1 MTRYLSLVLLATLVF
16 PATSL
21 AQQFVSF
28 YGEAVDVFDGD
39 MFTIELKKQS
49 GEFLVR
55 GGWLTPVEQ
64 MTGRVVIQL
73 QGIDAP
79 ERSRNDPYWRE
90 ARAHLASRLSRQ
102 LVNLQV
108 MLTPRGLNR
117 SGPAGPVLGVVRI
130 GNSSDPLNLS
140 LIAVGLAK
148 DDWDVSFGGPYVD
161 AQRRAMSRRVGIWSD
176 PRQYER
182 ENDFRIGL
190 YGNEQSRKRITVV
203 PCPNGKF
210 SRNEKPETRK
220 NPFPNRGVGKQEW
233 QK

>member
-1 MTRYLSLVLLATLVF
+1 MTRYVSMLLLATVIF
-16 PATSL
+16 PATSF

-39 MFTIELKKQS
+39 VFTIELKKQS
-49 GEFLVR
+49 GDFLVKN
-55 GGWLTPVEQ
+55 GWLTQMER

-73 QGIDAP
+73 QGIDTP

-90 ARAHLASRLSRQ
+90 ARAYLASRLSRQ
-102 LVNLQV
+102 LVNVQV

-117 SGPAGPVLGVVRI
+117 NGLVGPILGVARI

-140 LIAVGLAK
+140 LLAVGLAK
-148 DDWDVSFGGPYVD
+148 DDWDVSFGRPYVD
-161 AQRRAMSRRVGIWSD
+161 AQRRAMARRVGIWSD
-176 PRQYER
+176 PQQYER
-182 ENDFRIGL
+182 ENNFRIGL
-190 YGNEQSRKRITVV
+190 YGNAESRNRITVV